1 MWYDRI
7 RRVCEKKEAKKRKN
21 EEADDGK
28 NKAED
33 DSEDNT
39 EDEDDEVYSS
49 ISEPSKAE
57 GQRRSIPRLSRLS
70 ICHTLRFILKL
81 SIIFPIIFQGCIKHC
96 ITVA

>member
-1 MWYDRI
+1 MIKVDRW
-7 RRVCEKKEAKKRKN
+7 RKRKKQRK
-21 EEADDGK
+21 EDREADEGK

-57 GQRRSIPRLSRLS
+57 GQRRSKKVNTSSLLFLHLPYPLHRYQAVDRNCPVL
-70 ICHTLRFILKL
+70 FKA
-81 SIIFPIIFQGCIKHC
+81 
-96 ITVA
+96 V